1 MAAHIVILTG
11 ERGAGKSTVCRETIA
26 LAQARGYTCGGLLT
40 LRHPDGALDV
50 LDVRSGDVRRLT
62 LEPETSPAVIQ
73 GRFRFDPETLAWG
86 NVVLARAWPCH
97 LLVVD
102 ELGPLEM
109 ERGAGWLKAFDV
121 LHRPDF
127 TLALVVVRPELV
139 AQAQLEL
146 PAGATTVLTVRPDN
160 RDDLPAVLVELVVG
174 RIGNPQP
181 EYHSGLRRIL
191 GLLQA
196 SQPRL
201 QHPFTL
207 PAPSPPPRP
216 PSAPGRL

>member
-1 MAAHIVILTG
+1 LGEQDHKVARIVILSG

-40 LRHPDGALDV
+40 LSHPDDTLDV

-62 LEPETSPAVIQ
+62 LGPSTDSGQAPDAAPSVIQ

-102 ELGPLEM
+102 ELGPLEI

-121 LHRPDF
+121 LRRPDL
-127 TLALVVVRPELV
+127 TMALVVVRPELV
-139 AQAQLEL
+139 ARAQLGL

-160 RDDLPAVLVELVVG
+160 RDDLPVYL
-174 RIGNPQP
+174 
-181 EYHSGLRRIL
+181 L

-196 SQPRL
+196 GQSRL
-201 QHPFTL
+201 QPPFTL
-207 PAPSPPPRP
+207 PVPFPPPRP
-216 PSAPGRL
+216 PSARGQPR